1 MRRALFFTEQR
12 EIASVRVSAV
22 SQTYSNETYLLLYV
36 YIRQRVSFGELES
49 VFFRDVLLTAHLIG
63 GGIFPILPLAGR
75 DRGEKRDPQR
85 K

>member
-12 EIASVRVSAV
+12 EIAAVLVSAV

-49 VFFRDVLLTAHLIG
+49 VFFETCA
-63 GGIFPILPLAGR
+63 
-75 DRGEKRDPQR
+75 
-85 K
+85 